1 MRLQKD
7 REELMASYDFPAQ
20 HWQGIRENNPIES
33 TSEPS
38 ANEQVVSSL
47 SDTGAILHTWF
58 PYDSILSRKTEN
70 DYIDSNIPPSA
81 QVESR

>member
-20 HWQGIRENNPIES
+20 HWQGIRANNPIES

-38 ANEQVVSSL
+38 ANEHVVSSL
-47 SDTGAILHTWF
+47 TDTGGHTTYMVPIRLH
-58 PYDSILSRKTEN
+58 SVQKN
-70 DYIDSNIPPSA
+70 
-81 QVESR
+81 